1 MFSMIHS
8 HGAGL
13 PAALLAGGIL
23 LAGCS
28 KGHTEE
34 PSSPEDKTEIR
45 QIAPSV
51 TLKAPEPL
59 SGSMGNVYLLQMDFG
74 FARSEQSGRDWE
86 VAENPIGA
94 TCNEYVGGSG
104 ETEAYLKFAPAQY
117 YYPDERVSRLQGWY
131 PANGEFGIDE
141 VGGYVDIG
149 FDGQTDVLISD
160 IGQGSTFSKGLDRL
174 YHFYHVLTQLQ
185 FEVKAVSAIAASQWG
200 KITAITLTDESD
212 RYTHDLFSGTAK
224 EGNAADPS
232 PDDIGGGRFSG
243 KSEFD
248 VALPAGS
255 VTVTDDAYSPAGIVM
270 IEPRDL
276 SSRNGSL
283 TIYITAEDATGT
295 VRESEIAIDRNS
307 YQESGITTPDLQ
319 AGYSYKIR
327 LELMQDDVTFT
338 LVPAEWKTV
347 EQPVDI
353 GKTEPYVRGGDNY
366 IITRNMF
373 GNASGWDVRDDEW
386 AGAQASGNTVPPVME
401 VAVSDAAGSADWNT
415 AGTVCPSGWHL
426 PTEQELKLIWTY
438 QDRLCKEG
446 HVPLE
451 GNYWSCTEAGNG
463 SYYYVDMDAESYVR
477 QSAASSET
485 GNVRC
490 VRDIANSIDY

>member
-1 MFSMIHS
+1 MKKI
-8 HGAGL
+8 
-13 PAALLAGGIL
+13 
-23 LAGCS
+23 
-28 KGHTEE
+28 
-34 PSSPEDKTEIR
+34 
-45 QIAPSV
+45 
-51 TLKAPEPL
+51 
-59 SGSMGNVYLLQMDFG
+59 
-74 FARSEQSGRDWE
+74 
-86 VAENPIGA
+86 
-94 TCNEYVGGSG
+94 
-104 ETEAYLKFAPAQY
+104 
-117 YYPDERVSRLQGWY
+117 
-131 PANGEFGIDE
+131 
-141 VGGYVDIG
+141 
-149 FDGQTDVLISD
+149 
-160 IGQGSTFSKGLDRL
+160 
-174 YHFYHVLTQLQ
+174 FY
-185 FEVKAVSAIAASQWG
+185 SIMAIAALTACNKEQVSTAPQADDSVIRLTSANVG
-200 KITAITLTDESD
+200 VATKAPVDGTTFTGQTAIVLASTVSGNYTSDNLYGETANMYMKFNGTAASGFCTADGTRQDKYYDGANTTYLYGLYPHASWGAPGSESYTLTIDGKTD
-212 RYTHDLFSGTAK
+212 AMTAPEVAVSK
-224 EGNAADPS
+224 AANTGEGKQPGNLTFAHRLTKLLVTAEVTEGEGYWDN
-232 PDDIGGGRFSG
+232 ITGIELIEAGGRFSG